1 MVNNATA
8 SANNDGPVCSGA
20 TASTVNLTATGG
32 GTYAWAGSN
41 LSSAT
46 GAATTANI
54 PPNTP
59 AGNYT
64 YTVTVTNN
72 GCTSTAQTTV
82 VVNSATASANN
93 DGPVC
98 SGATAATINLTA
110 TGGGTYAWA
119 GSNLSSAT
127 GAATTAN
134 IPPNTP
140 AGNYTYTVTV
150 TNNGCTSTATTIVVV
165 NTIAASATA
174 IQPTCANG
182 GNSGSID
189 VTVSGGTPAFNFAW
203 SPALPATEDPQ
214 NVGAGNYTV
223 TVTDAASCSTTTSVT
238 LNLPGSVTLSI
249 SGTDI
254 NCNGANNGTATVVAS
269 NGTPPYTYAWAPNG
283 GNAATANNLAANT
296 YTVTVTD
303 ANSCTQSAEVT
314 ITEPPLLTANII
326 ATDAAC
332 NGDNGA
338 LNLTLSGGTTPYSFA
353 WSGGLGNT
361 EDPQNVT
368 AGSYTV
374 TVTDANSCST
384 TTNATITEPSALIAS
399 ITATNVSCN
408 GADDA
413 DIDLTVS
420 GGTTPYAYNWTPALP
435 AIQDPQNVA
444 ANNYTVAIT
453 DANGCTASA
462 QTQITEP
469 TPLNLVVTTLPAS
482 CNNAATGSIDLTVS
496 GGQTPY
502 NFAWSGGL
510 PAQEDNFTASANTYT
525 VTVTDANNCT
535 ATIAATVDEPAPISI
550 NLTPTSV
557 SCNGLG
563 DASVSTSVN
572 GGNAPYSFDWNNGA
586 DDVQNPTNLSPNNYV
601 VTITDANG
609 CTASAQTNITQ
620 PNAINLTITTVDA
633 TCGTL
638 NGSATATASGGT
650 GSFTYNWQAPI
661 NSTNANANALGAG
674 SYNITVTD
682 NSGCT
687 ATQTFGISNAN
698 GPDITNFVIN
708 NATCEQPNGS
718 ISLTVTG
725 GTNFTWSPNVSSTN
739 TANNLT
745 ANTYAVTVSDN
756 NGCSA
761 VGAYTIDNEASPTLQ
776 IADSQNATCG
786 LSNGSITLLTNGG
799 TGALTYTWQPNIATN
814 TTATNLAA
822 GVYNAT
828 VTDSNGCTDNIS
840 ATITQTTN
848 PIIQVD
854 EVIEATC
861 GQNNG
866 AITISVSGGSGNET
880 YAWTG
885 GVSNSNT
892 ANSLT
897 AATYTVTVTSN
908 GCTDTETIVVPNLP
922 APQVVFVSDTN
933 PACGQNNGSIIFDAS
948 GGNGTLNYTWT
959 NNLSTTEAA
968 TNLSEG
974 TYTITVTDATGCTAT
989 ASHQIANQS
998 APIISNPIATE
1009 ATCGQSNGTASITVT
1024 GGVAPLTYTWTNNV
1038 SNTESAINLPALDY
1052 TVTVSDANGCSASV
1066 IISVISPNAPALSL
1080 QTVTPETCE
1089 LNNGAI
1095 TVTTVGGATPLSY
1108 AWTGSVS
1115 TTTTASNLNGGTYTI
1130 TVTDN
1135 NACSDQLTVTV
1146 DLFGSPTL
1154 TEQAVT
1160 PETCSLANGN
1170 ISVLA
1175 DNGTQPYTFA
1185 WTDDIST
1192 TTSATNLA
1200 ASTYTIT
1207 VTDANGCASS
1217 IAVVVDGFAS
1227 PQITNNTITPETCSN
1242 SNASIA
1248 ITTTGGTGALV
1259 YTWSPNVGNAATVNN
1274 LAAGD
1279 YSVTITDTNFC
1290 TDTQTFTVT
1299 NTPSPTIAINQQ
1311 VDANCGQANGSA
1323 SVTVTGGTGT
1333 LTYSWDGSPS
1343 NTNAATGLAAGSY
1356 AVTVTDANNCTA
1368 VQPISI
1374 SNLGAPSITIVNITN
1389 ATCSQANGSAQVTAA
1404 GGNGAL
1410 TFNWSGGITDTDGS
1424 VSNLVADT
1432 YFVTVTDA
1440 NNCQA
1445 VETIVVDD
1453 LAGPS
1458 LIADIITPATCGQ
1471 ANGTASV
1478 FASNGNG
1485 TLTYVWSGG
1494 VASNSNAATNLIAD
1508 TYTITVSDANQCT
1521 ATVSL
1526 IVPALG
1532 APTITNT
1539 SSSPAICGQ
1548 ANGVASVTATGV
1560 GTLSY
1565 AWQNSTSITN
1575 QADNLVAG
1583 DYTVTVT
1590 DNTTN
1595 CSVTT
1600 VVTIGSSPASIVA
1613 IDTIINA
1620 TCGNN
1625 NGSALIDV
1633 EGLSS
1638 NYTYQWTNDVS
1649 TNIVATDLAAGDY
1662 TVTVTDQNTCTTVL
1676 NITIDAIPTPTV
1688 SLLSVTNASCGLADG
1703 VITVSATASTDT
1715 LFYDWT
1721 DAVSTTNIADSLL
1734 AGNYTITVTDDNNCT
1749 TTLTVTVNN
1758 NDAPTVST
1766 TNGTTGCGL
1775 SEGTI
1780 TATALGGTGTLDYA
1794 WNSTPIQNTAVAT
1807 ALPVGTYT
1815 VTVTDDNGCVAIGTA
1830 TVVGEISNPVLSCGT
1845 STETTVTF
1853 VWDAVLGAIGYEIT
1867 INGNTQTLTATDLQY
1882 TVTGLSAQTTVTAT
1896 LVALGG
1902 ADCGNSSP
1910 ISFDCQTLPAG
1921 CPTIIPQ
1928 ITLADSTLCL
1938 TASPI
1943 TLTATPTGGTFS
1955 GTGVTGSTF
1964 NPTTAGI
1971 GNYSITYTYTNPDG
1985 CIYVATHGVTVLSM
1999 PTANF
2004 TMPDVVCT
2012 NQSASLTFTGTPAT
2026 NATYNWL
2033 IADNAPQTGT
2043 TATATWATTGQKD
2056 VTLTVTTTEG
2066 CVDELTQTIGVS
2078 NVTAS
2083 TVADQSILLGTS
2095 IALPVTAQ
2103 SGLQGSLTYT
2113 WTPDNGTLSCNDCI
2127 NPQANPTETTT
2138 YNVLVVDEFGCEA
2151 SDEVIVAV
2159 RQENTLVI
2167 PNAFSPN
2174 NDLMNDVFH
2183 ISGSNITEFIMTIF
2197 DRWGQKVY
2205 ETKATNLTEGWNGL
2219 YPDGKPAEL
2228 GVYVYQLTV
2237 TFSDGKTQY
2246 AKGNITL
2253 LW

>member
-1 MVNNATA
+1 MEQQFKRLLGTNATATTTTAGTYTVTVTNNGCTSTAQTTVVVNSATASANNDGPICAGAGNVTLTATGGGTYQWSGGLGTNTTATTTTAGTYTVTVTNNGCTSTAQTTVVVNNATA

-82 VVNSATASANN
+82 VVNTATASANN
-93 DGPVC
+93 DSPIC

-110 TGGGTYAWA
+110 TGGGTYDWA

-214 NVGAGNYTV
+214 NVSSGNYTV
-223 TVTDAASCSTTTSVT
+223 TVTDAAACSTTTSVT

-269 NGTPPYTYAWAPNG
+269 NGTQPYTYAWAPSG

-314 ITEPPLLTANII
+314 IIEPPLLTANIT

-368 AGSYTV
+368 AGSYIV

-384 TTNATITEPSALIAS
+384 IANATITEPSALIAS

-469 TPLNLVVTTLPAS
+469 APLNLVVTTLPAS

-525 VTVTDANNCT
+525 VTVTDANACT

-550 NLTPTSV
+550 NLTPTPV

-572 GGNAPYSFDWNNGA
+572 GGAAPYSFDWNNGA

-638 NGSATATASGGT
+638 NGSATALASGGT

-718 ISLTVTG
+718 ISLTVTE

-761 VGAYTIDNEASPTLQ
+761 VGAYTVDNEASPTLQ

-840 ATITQTTN
+840 ATIIQTTN

-854 EVIEATC
+854 EVIDATC

-897 AATYTVTVTSN
+897 AGTYTVTVTSN

-1038 SNTESAINLPALDY
+1038 SNTASAINLPALDY
-1052 TVTVSDANGCSASV
+1052 TVTVSDANGCSATV

-1095 TVTTVGGATPLSY
+1095 TVTTVGGATPLTY
-1108 AWTGSVS
+1108 TWTGAVS

-1154 TEQAVT
+1154 TEQATT
-1160 PETCSLANGN
+1160 PETCSLSNGS
-1170 ISVLA
+1170 ISVSA
-1175 DNGTQPYTFA
+1175 NNGTQPYTFA

-1200 ASTYTIT
+1200 ANTYTIT

-1242 SNASIA
+1242 
-1248 ITTTGGTGALV
+1248 
-1259 YTWSPNVGNAATVNN
+1259 AT
-1274 LAAGD
+1274 
-1279 YSVTITDTNFC
+1279 
-1290 TDTQTFTVT
+1290 Q
-1299 NTPSPTIAINQQ
+1299 
-1311 VDANCGQANGSA
+1311 
-1323 SVTVTGGTGT
+1323 
-1333 LTYSWDGSPS
+1333 
-1343 NTNAATGLAAGSY
+1343 
-1356 AVTVTDANNCTA
+1356 
-1368 VQPISI
+1368 
-1374 SNLGAPSITIVNITN
+1374 
-1389 ATCSQANGSAQVTAA
+1389 
-1404 GGNGAL
+1404 
-1410 TFNWSGGITDTDGS
+1410 
-1424 VSNLVADT
+1424 
-1432 YFVTVTDA
+1432 
-1440 NNCQA
+1440 
-1445 VETIVVDD
+1445 
-1453 LAGPS
+1453 
-1458 LIADIITPATCGQ
+1458 
-1471 ANGTASV
+1471 
-1478 FASNGNG
+1478 
-1485 TLTYVWSGG
+1485 
-1494 VASNSNAATNLIAD
+1494 
-1508 TYTITVSDANQCT
+1508 
-1521 ATVSL
+1521 
-1526 IVPALG
+1526 
-1532 APTITNT
+1532 
-1539 SSSPAICGQ
+1539 
-1548 ANGVASVTATGV
+1548 
-1560 GTLSY
+1560 
-1565 AWQNSTSITN
+1565 
-1575 QADNLVAG
+1575 
-1583 DYTVTVT
+1583 
-1590 DNTTN
+1590 
-1595 CSVTT
+1595 
-1600 VVTIGSSPASIVA
+1600 
-1613 IDTIINA
+1613 
-1620 TCGNN
+1620 
-1625 NGSALIDV
+1625 
-1633 EGLSS
+1633 
-1638 NYTYQWTNDVS
+1638 
-1649 TNIVATDLAAGDY
+1649 
-1662 TVTVTDQNTCTTVL
+1662 
-1676 NITIDAIPTPTV
+1676 V
-1688 SLLSVTNASCGLADG
+1688 SLL
-1703 VITVSATASTDT
+1703 
-1715 LFYDWT
+1715 
-1721 DAVSTTNIADSLL
+1721 
-1734 AGNYTITVTDDNNCT
+1734 
-1749 TTLTVTVNN
+1749 
-1758 NDAPTVST
+1758 
-1766 TNGTTGCGL
+1766 
-1775 SEGTI
+1775 
-1780 TATALGGTGTLDYA
+1780 
-1794 WNSTPIQNTAVAT
+1794 
-1807 ALPVGTYT
+1807 LPQ
-1815 VTVTDDNGCVAIGTA
+1815 A
-1830 TVVGEISNPVLSCGT
+1830 
-1845 STETTVTF
+1845 
-1853 VWDAVLGAIGYEIT
+1853 
-1867 INGNTQTLTATDLQY
+1867 
-1882 TVTGLSAQTTVTAT
+1882 AQVHWF
-1896 LVALGG
+1896 
-1902 ADCGNSSP
+1902 
-1910 ISFDCQTLPAG
+1910 I
-1921 CPTIIPQ
+1921 
-1928 ITLADSTLCL
+1928 
-1938 TASPI
+1938 
-1943 TLTATPTGGTFS
+1943 
-1955 GTGVTGSTF
+1955 
-1964 NPTTAGI
+1964 
-1971 GNYSITYTYTNPDG
+1971 
-1985 CIYVATHGVTVLSM
+1985 HGV
-1999 PTANF
+1999 
-2004 TMPDVVCT
+2004 
-2012 NQSASLTFTGTPAT
+2012 Q
-2026 NATYNWL
+2026 
-2033 IADNAPQTGT
+2033 
-2043 TATATWATTGQKD
+2043 TWAM
-2056 VTLTVTTTEG
+2056 
-2066 CVDELTQTIGVS
+2066 
-2078 NVTAS
+2078 
-2083 TVADQSILLGTS
+2083 
-2095 IALPVTAQ
+2095 
-2103 SGLQGSLTYT
+2103 
-2113 WTPDNGTLSCNDCI
+2113 
-2127 NPQANPTETTT
+2127 PQR
-2138 YNVLVVDEFGCEA
+2138 L
-2151 SDEVIVAV
+2151 
-2159 RQENTLVI
+2159 
-2167 PNAFSPN
+2167 
-2174 NDLMNDVFH
+2174 
-2183 ISGSNITEFIMTIF
+2183 IT
-2197 DRWGQKVY
+2197 
-2205 ETKATNLTEGWNGL
+2205 
-2219 YPDGKPAEL
+2219 
-2228 GVYVYQLTV
+2228 
-2237 TFSDGKTQY
+2237 
-2246 AKGNITL
+2246 
-2253 LW
+2253 